1 MGDNGPYIVFYIV
14 AAVFVAS
21 SLIGRQLP
29 LGKTVKMALAW
40 IAIFTVIIVIFVF
53 LRAWGVF
60 QE

>member
-21 SLIGRQLP
+21 ALVGRQLP
-29 LGKTVKMALAW
+29 LGQTVKMILAW
-40 IAIFTVIIVIFVF
+40 IAIFAIVTAIFVF

-60 QE
+60 E